1 MLLTLTASCVRSLLS
16 LPGSRPKPGQFDLL
30 DLPSFTQETLGLSGL
45 TLTTDLLAGADRA
58 RLEQIR
64 ERADKAR
71 CACLLLAEPDPLHFG
86 SKDAAPGTAA
96 SQRLV
101 RVVEAAHILGCS
113 AAAFKVKAPDDD
125 EALAR
130 VAQRLRAA
138 VERAEKLDLN
148 ILVSPCDGLTSRP
161 ERVTE
166 LLKKI
171 GGFRVGTYPD
181 FLAATQTKDPVAYL
195 HRLAPYATVVCGTTI
210 QFEASP
216 ETEEPAPEPKAEPAP
231 AAKGKSKAKS
241 VKAAATPPPPAAGKK
256 KPAKAVEPEEPEED
270 EEFEDDEESPRGG
283 GLSALLDAVLDA
295 GDDEIIAVPPPPK
308 HKTYD
313 LRPLVGALR
322 AVGYDGPLAVDYRG
336 TGDVIEGVL
345 ASRDAL
351 FAALAAEPADTEE

>member
-216 ETEEPAPEPKAEPAP
+216 ETEEPASEPKAERA
-231 AAKGKSKAKS
+231 GGQGQ
-241 VKAAATPPPPAAGKK
+241 VEGEIGEGRGDAAAGCR
-256 KPAKAVEPEEPEED
+256 EEEARQGGRARRA
-270 EEFEDDEESPRGG
+270 RGG
-283 GLSALLDAVLDA
+283 RGVR
-295 GDDEIIAVPPPPK
+295 GRRRIAARG
-308 HKTYD
+308 
-313 LRPLVGALR
+313 RPERPARRRPG
-322 AVGYDGPLAVDYRG
+322 RG
-336 TGDVIEGVL
+336 
-345 ASRDAL
+345 
-351 FAALAAEPADTEE
+351 